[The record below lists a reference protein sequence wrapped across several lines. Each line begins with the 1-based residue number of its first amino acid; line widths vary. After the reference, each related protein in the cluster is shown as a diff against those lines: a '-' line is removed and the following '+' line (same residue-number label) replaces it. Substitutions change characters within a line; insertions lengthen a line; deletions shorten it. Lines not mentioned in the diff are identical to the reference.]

1 MDEELL
7 NRLADAA
14 GIEPNYWDIQGR
26 LHQRSTQTARQLL
39 HTLGVLAETDAQA
52 AASLAQLTEEAWRE
66 VLPPVIVATEGRDID
81 IPIHLAADTS
91 AQSRRWSIDLE
102 GGGQVCGEI
111 DLQVLPIEAT
121 AEIDGVR
128 LVERRLQLP
137 AQPLGYHRLRLEEAE
152 EVAASLIVAP
162 AQCYLPPGYPA
173 KRYWGVAAQLYGI
186 RSQKN
191 WGIGD
196 FGDLNTLGNWAAS
209 HGADTIGINPLH
221 ALFLDVPQDMSP
233 YSPSSRLFL
242 NPLYLDVTVIPDF
255 SESVE
260 ARALAESSAACGT
273 IRSARQSNL
282 VDYLA
287 VAAAKLAVLEQLYQ
301 HFSTQHA
308 GETDARNRAFREFTN
323 KKNSDL
329 RHFATFQ
336 MLSEHF
342 GTHAWMHWPVAYRD
356 PATNEVALLAQSNE
370 HRISFFE
377 YLQWQCE
384 LQVSF
389 AAERMHASGM
399 TIGLYNDLAVGVDAA
414 SADHWA
420 NQRTFVQD
428 ARVGAPPDPFNEKGQ
443 EWGLVPLNPRRLR
456 ASGYAHFISLLRA
469 SMRHAGALR
478 IDHVM
483 GWQHLYCVPV
493 GNTPS
498 EGAYVRFPLDDLLS
512 IAALESHRNRCVVI
526 GEDLGTVPDG
536 FRERMANANVLSCR
550 ILYFEVEHDRFRR
563 PAELPRLAAVSAATH
578 DLATLHGYWLAD
590 DITAKT
596 ELGIITTI
604 DDEQQAR
611 IDRARDKRLLLQA
624 LADEGLLP
632 HGIDVADSEQIAW
645 TPQLANAV
653 HAYLA
658 RSQCLLLIVQL
669 DDLTDERQQANLPGS
684 TTEFPNWRRR
694 LNRSLEELIADTDL
708 KAAMTMIADER
719 NR

>member
-1 MDEELL
+1 MDDELL

-14 GIEPNYWDIQGR
+14 GIEPDYWDIQGR
-26 LHQRSTQTARQLL
+26 LHQRSPQTARQLL
-39 HTLGVLAETDAQA
+39 CTLGVPAETDAQA
-52 AASLAQLTEEAWRE
+52 AASLARLIAETWRE
-66 VLPPVIVATEGRDID
+66 VLPPVIVATEGRGID
-81 IPIHLAADTS
+81 IPIRLPADTP

-102 GGGQVCGEI
+102 DGGQVDGEFS
-111 DLQVLPIEAT
+111 LQVLPIEAT

-128 LVERRLQLP
+128 FVERRQQLP
-137 AQPLGYHRLRLEEAE
+137 AQPLGYHRLILKGAE
-152 EVAASLIVAP
+152 EVVVSLIVAP
-162 AQCYLPPGYPA
+162 AQCYLPPGYPE
-173 KRYWGVAAQLYGI
+173 KKYWGIAAQLYGI

-196 FGDLNTLGNWAAS
+196 FGDLNTLTDWAAAL
-209 HGADTIGINPLH
+209 GADAIGISPVH
-221 ALFLDVPQDMSP
+221 ALFLDVPQDTSP

-242 NPLYLDVTVIPDF
+242 NPLYLDVTAIPDF
-255 SESVE
+255 SESAE

-282 VDYLA
+282 VDYLD
-287 VAAAKLAVLEQLYQ
+287 VAAAKLAVLEQLYR

-308 GETDARNRAFREFTN
+308 GDRDIRNRAFRTFIDERG
-323 KKNSDL
+323 SDL

-342 GTHAWMHWPVAYRD
+342 GSHAWMHWPLAYRD
-356 PATNEVALLAQSNE
+356 PATTEVAMLAQSNE

-384 LQVSF
+384 QQISF
-389 AAERMHASGM
+389 AAQRMHANGM

-420 NQRTFVQD
+420 NQGTFVRD

-443 EWGLVPLNPRRLR
+443 EWGLVPLSPRRLR
-456 ASGYAHFISLLRA
+456 ANGYAHFISLLRA

-483 GWQHLYCVPV
+483 GWQHLYFILA
-493 GNTPS
+493 GTS
-498 EGAYVRFPLDDLLS
+498 AAEGAYVRFPLDDLLS
-512 IAALESHRNRCVVI
+512 IAALESWRNRCVLI

-578 DLATLHGYWLAD
+578 DLATLHGYWLAE

-596 ELGIITTI
+596 QLGIITSI
-604 DDEQQAR
+604 DDERQSR
-611 IDRARDKRLLLQA
+611 IDRATDKRLLLQA
-624 LADEGLLP
+624 LAEETLLP
-632 HGIDVADSEQIAW
+632 HGIDVADSDQVAW
-645 TPQLANAV
+645 SPQLANAV

-694 LNRSLEELIADTDL
+694 LNRSLEALLADNDL
-708 KAAMTMIADER
+708 KAAMIMIADER
-719 NR
+719 KR

>member
-1 MDEELL
+1 MDDELL

-14 GIEPNYWDIQGR
+14 GIESNYWDIEGR
-26 LHQRSTQTARQLL
+26 LHQRSPQTARQLL
-39 HTLGVLAETDAQA
+39 RTLGVPAETDAET
-52 AASLAQLTEEAWRE
+52 AASLAQLTEEPWRE
-66 VLPPVIVATEGRDID
+66 VLPPVIVAIEGRGID
-81 IPIHLAADTS
+81 IPIRLPADAV

-102 GGGQVCGEI
+102 GGGQLGGEFS
-111 DLQVLPIEAT
+111 LQILPVEAA

-128 LVERRLQLP
+128 LVHRRLQLP
-137 AQPLGYHRLRLEEAE
+137 AQPLGYHRLRLEGAE
-152 EVAASLIVAP
+152 NVAASLVIAP

-173 KRYWGVAAQLYGI
+173 KRYWGIAAQLYGI

-196 FGDLNTLGNWAAS
+196 FGDLNTLTDWAAS
-209 HGADTIGINPLH
+209 RGADAIGINPLH
-221 ALFLDVPQDMSP
+221 ALFLDAPQDTSP

-242 NPLYLDVTVIPDF
+242 NPLYLDATAIPDF
-255 SESVE
+255 LESAE

-273 IRSARQSNL
+273 IQSARQSDL

-301 HFSTQHA
+301 HFSMQHA
-308 GETDARNRAFREFTN
+308 GETDIRNRAFREFVG
-323 KKNSDL
+323 KKGEDL
-329 RHFATFQ
+329 RRFVTFQ

-342 GTHAWMHWPVAYRD
+342 GTHAWMHWPLAYRD
-356 PATNEVALLAQSNE
+356 PATTEVAMLAESNE

-377 YLQWQCE
+377 YLQWQSE

-389 AAERMHASGM
+389 AAERMHESGM

-420 NQRTFVQD
+420 NQATFVRD
-428 ARVGAPPDPFNEKGQ
+428 ARVGAPPDPFNEAGQ
-443 EWGLVPLNPRRLR
+443 EWGLVPLNPRHLR
-456 ASGYAHFISLLRA
+456 ANGYAHFISLLRA

-493 GNTPS
+493 GNAPS
-498 EGAYVRFPLDDLLS
+498 DGAYVRFPLDDLLS

-526 GEDLGTVPDG
+526 GEDLGTVPAG

-563 PAELPRLAAVSAATH
+563 PAELPRLASISAATH

-590 DITAKT
+590 DISAKAQ
-596 ELGIITTI
+596 LGIITTI
-604 DDEQQAR
+604 DDGQKAR
-611 IDRARDKRLLLQA
+611 IERARDKRLLLQA

-632 HGIDVADSEQIAW
+632 LGLDVADSEQIAW

-694 LNRSLEELIADTDL
+694 LKRSLEELIADNAL
-708 KAAMTMIADER
+708 RAAMMVIADER

>member
-1 MDEELL
+1 M
-7 NRLADAA
+7 
-14 GIEPNYWDIQGR
+14 
-26 LHQRSTQTARQLL
+26 
-39 HTLGVLAETDAQA
+39 
-52 AASLAQLTEEAWRE
+52 
-66 VLPPVIVATEGRDID
+66 
-81 IPIHLAADTS
+81 
-91 AQSRRWSIDLE
+91 
-102 GGGQVCGEI
+102 
-111 DLQVLPIEAT
+111 
-121 AEIDGVR
+121 
-128 LVERRLQLP
+128 
-137 AQPLGYHRLRLEEAE
+137 
-152 EVAASLIVAP
+152 
-162 AQCYLPPGYPA
+162 
-173 KRYWGVAAQLYGI
+173 
-186 RSQKN
+186 
-191 WGIGD
+191 
-196 FGDLNTLGNWAAS
+196 
-209 HGADTIGINPLH
+209 
-221 ALFLDVPQDMSP
+221 
-233 YSPSSRLFL
+233 
-242 NPLYLDVTVIPDF
+242 
-255 SESVE
+255 
-260 ARALAESSAACGT
+260 AESSAVCGT

-301 HFSTQHA
+301 HFSAQHA
-308 GETDARNRAFREFTN
+308 GETDTRNRAFREFVGE
-323 KKNSDL
+323 KGEDL

-342 GTHAWMHWPVAYRD
+342 GTHAWMHWPLAYRD
-356 PATNEVALLAQSNE
+356 PATAEVATLAQSNE
-370 HRISFFE
+370 HRILFFE

-384 LQVSF
+384 LQISF
-389 AAERMHASGM
+389 AAERMHANGM
-399 TIGLYNDLAVGVDAA
+399 KLGLYNDLAVGVDGA

-420 NQRTFVQD
+420 NQGTFVRD

-443 EWGLVPLNPRRLR
+443 EWGLVPLNPRSLR

-596 ELGIITTI
+596 QLGIITTI
-604 DDEQQAR
+604 DDERQAR

-645 TPQLANAV
+645 TPQLASAV

-694 LNRSLEELIADTDL
+694 LNRPLEELIADNNL
-708 KAAMTMIADER
+708 KAAMIMIADER